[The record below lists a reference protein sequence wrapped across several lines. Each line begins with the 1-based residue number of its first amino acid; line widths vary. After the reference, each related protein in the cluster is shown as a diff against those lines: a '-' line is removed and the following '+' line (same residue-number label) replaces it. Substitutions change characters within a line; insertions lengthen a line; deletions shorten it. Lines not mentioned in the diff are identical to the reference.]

1 MASTVKY
8 FDGKNIFLTGGSG
21 FIGKVLIEK
30 VLRSCS
36 GVGNIYVLLRGKKG
50 KSIQERLDTI
60 KNMKL
65 FDKLKE
71 SDPDSLEKLTPI
83 NGDVTELR
91 LGMSEEDRQLI
102 TNNAHIIIH
111 SAASVRFDDDLK
123 YSLILNVRGT
133 REVVDLAL
141 EVKDLSVFVHISTTY
156 CNTDKKVIE
165 EKIYPPH
172 ADWKSSIELAE
183 RIDEN
188 ILKAMSTKYIEP
200 LPNTYTFAKSLG
212 EHVVN
217 DMCKGKIKT
226 VIIRPSVVIS
236 TQEEPIPGWN
246 DNFNGPTGM
255 FVAGGKGLLRTILGN
270 PETIQDFFPVDYL
283 VKNIIM
289 VTHQVASTRN
299 CDEVEVYNCCKGDF
313 NLISYGEIAEMG
325 KDLIQ
330 DSPFSQILWNPN
342 FSMTSSWYNYYIQVL
357 LFHIIPAFFVDISM
371 RVVGKKPIMS
381 SWSMKFG
388 LYPQRSYR
396 GVESALSGFEKRM
409 MGDCFARS
417 QTLIFHRDREQRY
430 TPPFVG
436 QRILA
441 IQRKIY
447 IANVV
452 LEYFIRNTWIFVNEK
467 SLKLLD
473 QLSDEE
479 RAIFG
484 FRTEWNEEEIFN
496 YFRDGKIG
504 VAIYVLKEEFDF
516 TKTKSRQNLW
526 RLWLLDRFV
535 KASILAFAVWYFT
548 VKWNI
553 LRSFSIA
560 LEDYMR
566 SI

>member
-371 RVVGKKPIMS
+371 RVVGKKPM
-381 SWSMKFG
+381 
-388 LYPQRSYR
+388 
-396 GVESALSGFEKRM
+396 
-409 MGDCFARS
+409 
-417 QTLIFHRDREQRY
+417 
-430 TPPFVG
+430 
-436 QRILA
+436 ILA